1 MCTIDIINYLLE
13 QKNKSQKDLC
23 EFLGISKSV
32 FTDWKAGRN
41 ESYKK
46 HLPQIAEYFNVSV
59 DYLLGKSEEQKNE
72 PPLSLTKE
80 EATLLE
86 IYRAL
91 NEPGQQKL
99 LEYSN
104 DILSNNKYKAST
116 RLTATKGRSP
126 QVVEMTPEELNVL
139 KKALADLPDN

>member
-41 ESYKK
+41 ESYKR

-59 DYLLGKSEEQKNE
+59 DYLLGKSDEQKNE

-80 EATLLE
+80 EATIVE

-99 LEYSN
+99 LEYSH
-104 DILSNNKYKAST
+104 DLLSNDKYKAST
-116 RLTATKGRSP
+116 LMIAAKGRGAH
-126 QVVEMTPEELNVL
+126 VIEMTPEELKAL